1 MSNVKKPNQHLEN
14 LIKAD
19 GFDALPFWYQFFIKN
34 LILLGTHSSPVA
46 IYSSADYLRGY
57 LWGLREGD
65 LIASPLH
72 LLKMIDE
79 AEKNAINNN
88 VKKAA

>member
-1 MSNVKKPNQHLEN
+1 MSAKKPNQHLEN

-19 GFDALPFWYQFFIKN
+19 GFEALPFWYQYFIKQ
-34 LILLGTHSSPVA
+34 LILLGTQSSAVA

-57 LWGLREGD
+57 LWGLRDGD

-72 LLKMIDE
+72 LLKMIE
-79 AEKNAINNN
+79 QAETHAINNN
-88 VKKAA
+88 LKRVA

>member
-1 MSNVKKPNQHLEN
+1 MSAKKHNQHLEN

-19 GFDALPFWYQFFIKN
+19 GFEALPFWYQYFIKQ
-34 LILLGTHSSPVA
+34 LILLGTQTSPVS

-57 LWGLREGD
+57 LWGLRDGD

-72 LLKMIDE
+72 LLKMVEE
-79 AEKNAINNN
+79 AETHAINNN